1 MSSNQEPLA
10 AHNNSGRSQ
19 RVNLDAGG
27 NSRQT
32 TLGRTAYLQAL
43 DDGWA
48 DHRRLH
54 HEGRRARALYDGARE
69 AVASVL
75 GARTDEIFF
84 APSPTAAFH
93 AVIPA
98 LLAGHKRKGNRVVA
112 SRIERAAVL
121 NALEF
126 SNATEQLVAVDERGL
141 VNPDEFSAAVAQ
153 PGVAFAA
160 LQQANHEVATLQP
173 LDRARE
179 ACTKA
184 GVPLLVDATASLTH
198 VAPPTGLWDALIAS
212 PADWGGGQGVG
223 VLALK
228 SRARARRVWPEDQD
242 AWFPGGASLPA
253 IFAAAVTLQEAE
265 GLRKGRAQLHTELI
279 DSIRRAAVL
288 LPDTEVLGDPINRLP
303 HMCTFSCLYVDSEAL
318 MAQFDAL
325 GFAVGSGSACTSTTL
340 EPSHVLAAMGV
351 LTHGNVRV
359 TLDWDVT
366 REQVGRFIQ
375 VLPHAVAR
383 VRGDMGVTG
392 L

>member
-1 MSSNQEPLA
+1 
-10 AHNNSGRSQ
+10 
-19 RVNLDAGG
+19 
-27 NSRQT
+27 
-32 TLGRTAYLQAL
+32 
-43 DDGWA
+43 
-48 DHRRLH
+48 
-54 HEGRRARALYDGARE
+54 
-69 AVASVL
+69 
-75 GARTDEIFF
+75 
-84 APSPTAAFH
+84 
-93 AVIPA
+93 
-98 LLAGHKRKGNRVVA
+98 
-112 SRIERAAVL
+112 
-121 NALEF
+121 
-126 SNATEQLVAVDERGL
+126 
-141 VNPDEFSAAVAQ
+141 
-153 PGVAFAA
+153 
-160 LQQANHEVATLQP
+160 
-173 LDRARE
+173 
-179 ACTKA
+179 
-184 GVPLLVDATASLTH
+184 
-198 VAPPTGLWDALIAS
+198 
-212 PADWGGGQGVG
+212 